1 MTDHGRKV
9 EHAMEIAGGMVG
21 ELAEAHTEID
31 RLRAE
36 VEALSASLREK
47 DDRTPSGKR
56 SADYWLRMLQAAE
69 ARLEAVEALC
79 EAAEQSSRAE
89 ADPPDQHAL
98 PVSLLTTR
106 EVRAALSVA
115 PQPEPDALVDCLVLP
130 DASCTHPKCRS
141 SASRVAK
148 ETQCALR
155 GMLPGLLVHLVD
167 LQAFLADAGDQP
179 RAASVGR
186 LRADLTTLLATPT
199 RPEGATWAVDLIDCG
214 RGRDTVTATNGSA
227 LTTIV
232 RVLSETYTDPGV
244 LIWLNAKNKQLR
256 SKPDG
261 NWACSP
267 AEYIAAGHAAEV
279 LECARRIEG
288 SQ

>member
-21 ELAEAHTEID
+21 ELAEAHTEIE

-115 PQPEPDALVDCLVLP
+115 PQPEPARCPHGRTEAHDLACHYP
-130 DASCTHPKCRS
+130 GPRRQCEHYCPGPKGSCTE
-141 SASRVAK
+141 AK
-148 ETQCALR
+148 Q
-155 GMLPGLLVHLVD
+155 
-167 LQAFLADAGDQP
+167 
-179 RAASVGR
+179 
-186 LRADLTTLLATPT
+186 
-199 RPEGATWAVDLIDCG
+199 
-214 RGRDTVTATNGSA
+214 
-227 LTTIV
+227 
-232 RVLSETYTDPGV
+232 
-244 LIWLNAKNKQLR
+244 
-256 SKPDG
+256 
-261 NWACSP
+261 
-267 AEYIAAGHAAEV
+267 
-279 LECARRIEG
+279 
-288 SQ
+288 